1 MNGRQLSG
9 AAFAM
14 AAASFFAVMPATA
27 ADGAA
32 TPAAAASVHCYGVNA
47 CKGQNDCKTDQ
58 NACKGQGSCK
68 GMGFTAMKSA
78 QECTK
83 AGGKVGK

>member
-1 MNGRQLSG
+1 MNGRQLTG

-14 AAASFFAVMPATA
+14 AAASFFAMMPATA
-27 ADGAA
+27 ADSA
-32 TPAAAASVHCYGVNA
+32 TSSATSAGVHCYGVNG
-47 CKGQNDCKTDQ
+47 CKGQNDCATDH

-68 GMGFTAMKSA
+68 GTGFVEKKSA
-78 QECTK
+78 EECTK